1 MHPIGKSL
9 TFSERRLKTVFDVE
23 EYRTS
28 LKGGTWYVGT
38 TAPQADASELAP
50 IKPDFW
56 LSCEPLFESNYFQT
70 VRRGASEAEIPDLI
84 LRVPVSEVLHIN
96 AAADVT
102 LDFGPLPDHGIGAR
116 SSPLL
121 APLSFRPFLDV
132 GIDLG
137 HVLDALHG
145 ITNFD
150 AIFRAL
156 AAGPFRSCF
165 TGIYVRFCSPSFDSA
180 NLRRNMIGCWYL
192 NAVSSGAPACS
203 SVYPLRQ
210 LGELFFLADQD
221 EGPFDFRHFEPGGR

>member
-1 MHPIGKSL
+1 MSHS
-9 TFSERRLKTVFDVE
+9 
-23 EYRTS
+23 TS
-28 LKGGTWYVGT
+28 GHSPT
-38 TAPQADASELAP
+38 TASVSTASSTHRGP
-50 IKPDFW
+50 YNCDPD
-56 LSCEPLFESNYFQT
+56 SVS
-70 VRRGASEAEIPDLI
+70 
-84 LRVPVSEVLHIN
+84 VP
-96 AAADVT
+96 
-102 LDFGPLPDHGIGAR
+102 GAR

-137 HVLDALHG
+137 HVLDVLHG

-156 AAGPFRSCF
+156 AAGPFRSCGF

-210 LGELFFLADQD
+210 LGELFFLADQE